1 MSLKYRNQNGVE
13 TPVAGLNG
21 TSGELVPSV
30 SLYRKGT
37 VTNATVITSKDYER
51 IEVIFDTPMPDA
63 DYIVDLQTMQGN
75 GLANAFCD
83 AYGKTKNGFSII
95 LANPSDNNVQA
106 NQIQVVWRAFKLM
119 TDESRALDEQAIAAL
134 QAVVPSTATA
144 SNQLV
149 PANGKVRGLNTGNW
163 ISDDFNNAVP
173 SDNSSMQIFTV
184 LNSAT
189 NSPGL
194 GANYIVLTQVF
205 SSGLIQ
211 QEAIQNGTN
220 YRYIRNCDS
229 GTWSAWSRIATE
241 KECVLYKTVSSI
253 SDIRAL
259 AKNRSY
265 FLTTT
270 ESFNVVDDGGTS
282 YTIPAGAVSTP
293 FHWSGGDTHIEFY
306 YNYPVGSSHI
316 WAVFLNSNGQN
327 RGKQLF

>member
-1 MSLKYRNQNGVE
+1 MSLKFRNQNGVE

-30 SLYRKGT
+30 SLYQSGSKLSDTDNWVPGDSG
-37 VTNATVITSKDYER
+37 VFSITFS
-51 IEVIFDTPMPDA
+51 TPMPDA
-63 DYIVDLQTMQGN
+63 DYDVILGIDTPEINVSV
-75 GLANAFCD
+75 
-83 AYGKTKNGFSII
+83 AYDKTVNGFK
-95 LANPSDNNVQA
+95 AKVENVSSVTYAGRIEIYWQ
-106 NQIQVVWRAFKLM
+106 AFKLM
-119 TDESRALDEQAIAAL
+119 TDESRALDEQAIADL
-134 QAVVPSTATA
+134 QAVVPSTATS

-163 ISDDFNNAVP
+163 ISDNFNNAVP

-259 AKNRSY
+259 TKNRSY
-265 FLTTT
+265 FLNTT